1 MKALVIGSGGREHA
15 LVKALLRS
23 PKIKEVLVAPG
34 NPGMAREARC
44 IPLRVDDISA
54 LLKLA
59 KSESVD
65 FTVVGPELPLTL
77 GIVDAFEAEGLKI
90 LGPNRAAAQ
99 LEASKA
105 FTKNFLKKYSI
116 PTAEYGV
123 FSTWED
129 AEAFLKNNS
138 QREWVVKVDGLA
150 AGKGVFVSRTLEATQ
165 AALREVLVDRSF
177 GEQRAV
183 LEEFLE
189 GEELSFMV
197 LCDGRVG
204 IPLASSQDHK
214 RLCDGD
220 EGPNTGGMGAYS
232 PAPLLDSDLEKK
244 ILDRILHPTLVGM
257 KAEGHPFRGIL
268 YVGLMIVNGEP
279 YVLEFNVRF
288 GDPEAQVILPR
299 LESDWVDLFLAAI
312 SGHLS
317 EVEPRW
323 SARSAAVVV
332 LAAAGYPDTP
342 RKGDEIL
349 GIEAAETLGQ
359 VYFSGVERRGETWV
373 TAGGRVL
380 GVGGLG
386 LDLQAA
392 LNQAYASVEKI
403 CFAGMQFR
411 RDIGKRGLKS

>member
-15 LVKALLRS
+15 LVKALVRS
-23 PKIKEVLVAPG
+23 PKIREVLVAPG

-44 IPLRVDDISA
+44 VPLKVEDISG
-54 LLKLA
+54 LLQLA

-90 LGPNRAAAQ
+90 LGPCRAAAQ

-105 FTKNFLKKYSI
+105 FTKDFLKKYRI
-116 PTAEYGV
+116 PTAEYDV
-123 FSTWED
+123 FSDWES
-129 AEAFLKNNS
+129 AEAFLQVNA
-138 QREWVVKVDGLA
+138 QRQWVVKVDGLA
-150 AGKGVFVSRTLEATQ
+150 AGKGVFVSRTLEATRD
-165 AALREVLVDRSF
+165 ALREVLVERSF

-183 LEEFLE
+183 LEEFLD

-204 IPLASSQDHK
+204 LPLASSQDHK
-214 RLCDGD
+214 RLYDGD

-232 PAPLLDSDLEKK
+232 PAPLLNKSLEAK
-244 ILDRILHPTLVGM
+244 ILERILHPTLAGM
-257 KAEGHPFRGIL
+257 EAEGHPFRGIL
-268 YVGLMIVNGEP
+268 YVGLMIVKGEP

-312 SGHLS
+312 LGRLS
-317 EVEPRW
+317 ETMPRW
-323 SARSAAVVV
+323 SAQSAAVVV
-332 LAAAGYPDTP
+332 LAAAGYPEAP
-342 RKGDEIL
+342 RKGDTIL
-349 GIEAAETLGQ
+349 GISEAESLGQ
-359 VYFSGVERRGETWV
+359 VYFSGVERHGETWV

-380 GVGGLG
+380 GIGGLG

-392 LNQAYASVEKI
+392 LNQAYAAVDKI
-403 CFAGMQFR
+403 CFPGMQFR